1 MAVIII
7 LLFVLTMISHS
18 YAIVSDIGSL
28 PPSKHIM
35 CYEQFIKDNSYAGEF
50 ISINAKIRRIESVKP
65 GDLGAYKIVLMSL
78 NETTYTKFTAKN
90 AYVIVKHKWRY
101 SVTSEKMFIVDE
113 EIGMPLTE
121 GDNIVIVGRAGRFI
135 GMKRN
140 ITVDEGGTIILLLK
154 EDEYE
159 KRKEMISCDV
169 KEIVKGVYAIGSYDL
184 SKLEGNPNLLDS
196 DRDGLISP
204 VDPDPNVF
212 NERPPEMLDSDDDG
226 LSDEVDPC
234 PYKFDCDDDGLN
246 DKEEIDMGT
255 DPKDNDTDDDD
266 ELSDGDEIKRGTD
279 PKDEDTDN
287 DGLSD
292 GEEALGRSAERTGGP
307 TDPLNPDT
315 DGDGIPDANDKRQDI
330 NYPPKISIKRRI
342 IGDEDEILE
351 EGERLEI
358 KYGANDEN
366 GISSIMLYIDGNLVE
381 SHSPQKKSCEY
392 SFESDPLSKGKHEI
406 KVEAVDMHP
415 LPKRKYQILNVTAE
429 RTGPCVYFQTTKRKI
444 KVREDAIFTLVA
456 VNLADKEMN
465 VTLLLKPPSG
475 LSVTGTGLAKIQSG
489 VYGGNYLIKPGEEK
503 SIYTHVIANEAGEY
517 DVKAEVRWGFKG
529 EGVKIQYY
537 TLKLIVEPPL
547 SPAPSPSPTPS
558 PMPTP
563 SPTPPGFEEIF
574 VFASIFTVLFLR
586 KRKRWNV
593 W

>member
-7 LLFVLTMISHS
+7 FLFVSTMISHS

-50 ISINAKIRRIESVKP
+50 ISINAKIGRIESMKP
-65 GDLGAYKIVLMSL
+65 GDLSVYKIVLMSL

-101 SVTSEKMFIVDE
+101 SNINGFIVDE

-159 KRKEMISCDV
+159 KRKEMISCNV

-196 DRDGLISP
+196 DCDGLISP

-212 NERPPEMLDSDDDG
+212 NEREMLDSDDDG

-255 DPKDNDTDDDD
+255 DPKDKDTDDDK
-266 ELSDGDEIKRGTD
+266 LSDRDEIKRGTD
-279 PKDEDTDN
+279 PNDEDTDN

-292 GEEALGRSAERTGGP
+292 GEEALGLSAERTGGP

-315 DGDGIPDANDKRQDI
+315 DGDGVPDAKDERQDI
-330 NYPPKISIKRRI
+330 NYPPRISIEWEI
-342 IGDEDEILE
+342 IGDEDGILE

-366 GISSIMLYIDGNLVE
+366 GISSIMLYMDGNLVE

-415 LPKRKYQILNVTAE
+415 LPKRNSHILNVTVE

-444 KVREDAIFTLVA
+444 KVGENAIFTLVA

-465 VTLLLKPPSG
+465 VTLLLIKPPSG

-529 EGVKIQYY
+529 EGVCC
-537 TLKLIVEPPL
+537 
-547 SPAPSPSPTPS
+547 
-558 PMPTP
+558 
-563 SPTPPGFEEIF
+563 
-574 VFASIFTVLFLR
+574 
-586 KRKRWNV
+586 
-593 W
+593 